1 MGSGE
6 ADLFPLQRNESN
18 YIFYLEGEWGR
29 ASVTFSIFDEYSA
42 LLIVAYFAH
51 RK

>member
-1 MGSGE
+1 MESGE

-18 YIFYLEGEWGR
+18 YIFYLDGEWGGG
-29 ASVTFSIFDEYSA
+29 SLTFSIFDEYSA
-42 LLIVAYFAH
+42 LLIVVYFVR